1 MTNDYASI
9 TCLKEDEA
17 EVSSKLKP
25 IKDFGLETFY
35 MRDSLTSKEHEEK
48 IRNSDILI
56 PFLTDSMVNAD
67 ACRRDIFIA
76 AMKNVPI
83 LPICL
88 EKTDV
93 DDAMLNAF
101 KRQTPINQYMLSD
114 EEYADT
120 CNKRLGIIMGKGRFK
135 PLKYFKRLLFADSQD
150 PQPAN
155 MLYHPTRIYL
165 SFPHENIDVAFED
178 ITMLKKEEIVAR
190 YDPEND
196 FGEEPGE
203 KWKKETSHAISM
215 CSSLIFYATRDSM
228 KSKRRLFEFDTA
240 LSKNKP
246 IRIVCLEDVKE
257 FREITGKIERF
268 NLNREQYTSEYR
280 RMMEPWMK

>member
-9 TCLKEDEA
+9 TCLKEDEK

-25 IKDFGLETFY
+25 IEDFGLETFY
-35 MRDSLTSKEHEEK
+35 MTDSLPSAEHEEK
-48 IRNSDILI
+48 IKNSDILI
-56 PFLTDSMVNAD
+56 PFLTDSMVSTD

-114 EEYADT
+114 DEYADT
-120 CNKRLGIIMGKGRFK
+120 CNRRLGIIMGRGRFK
-135 PLKYFKRLLFADSQD
+135 PLKYLKRLLFTDSQD

-155 MLYHPTRIYL
+155 MLYNPTRVYL

-178 ITMLKKEEIVAR
+178 ITMLKREEIVAR
-190 YDPEND
+190 YDPETD
-196 FGEEPGE
+196 FGEEPDE
-203 KWKKETSHAISM
+203 KWKKETSYTISI
-215 CSSLIFYATRDSM
+215 CSLLIFYATKDSF
-228 KSKRRLFEFDTA
+228 KSKRRSFEFDTA
-240 LSKNKP
+240 LAKNKP

-257 FREITGKIERF
+257 FREITNKIEKF
-268 NLNREQYTSEYR
+268 KINTEQYRTEYR
-280 RMMEPWMK
+280 RMMAPWMK